1 MSILFTSTN
10 AHLLTHIAVCKQILF
25 PCKTNVN
32 LALNKCQL
40 FPDCGRERK
49 GDLTRERLW
58 TGKQRRRP
66 SSAAQGFFITRS
78 ECLICLIGWAFTGDE
93 QRPSVPCHFL
103 SLRDGCCD
111 LQQCPLLAAG
121 K

>member
-40 FPDCGRERK
+40 FPECGRERQ
-49 GDLTRERLW
+49 GDLTEREALDEEAE
-58 TGKQRRRP
+58 K
-66 SSAAQGFFITRS
+66 AA
-78 ECLICLIGWAFTGDE
+78 
-93 QRPSVPCHFL
+93 
-103 SLRDGCCD
+103 
-111 LQQCPLLAAG
+111 
-121 K
+121 

>member
-40 FPDCGRERK
+40 FSECRREGK
-49 GDLTRERLW
+49 GDLTNRGSGRGSREGGLAQLH
-58 TGKQRRRP
+58 GAF
-66 SSAAQGFFITRS
+66 SSQG
-78 ECLICLIGWAFTGDE
+78 
-93 QRPSVPCHFL
+93 VNV
-103 SLRDGCCD
+103 
-111 LQQCPLLAAG
+111 
-121 K
+121 